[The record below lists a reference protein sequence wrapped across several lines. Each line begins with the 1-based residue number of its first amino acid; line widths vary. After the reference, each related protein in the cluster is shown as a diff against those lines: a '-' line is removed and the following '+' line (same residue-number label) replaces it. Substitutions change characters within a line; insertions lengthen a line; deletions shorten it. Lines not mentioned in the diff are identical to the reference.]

1 MLTYLKRLVDE
12 RTKLTG
18 LATQIADGA
27 ATEDRDMTNVEIES
41 VRSYQKRC
49 DELDK
54 LIEEHNAQVKSQRA
68 YASLVAGMTTDDA
81 DQGTA
86 HSGAARTPAARN
98 GAAQMSTGATFT
110 ESDAFRSYRGHG
122 RGQVVE
128 LPLLRTRVASDPIM
142 SGDLSAMVAPYI
154 FTREFAAPG
163 SPLLDLISTETV
175 SSNAIQYV
183 TWGPDSALAP
193 IVPEGALKPPADLL
207 FTPVTTALDTYA
219 WWKAITRQAL
229 EDIPR
234 IQSIIESRLTA
245 GITRALEAAVGTAL
259 TTADLA
265 TAQAAAVPVG
275 SPIPQLL
282 ANIRVG
288 IGQVQALGYT
298 PTVVALSPADF
309 AVIDL
314 GILMATPAGPV
325 NSGPYWGVRP
335 VAVPG
340 LVPGTAYV
348 GDFATAITMFQRA
361 TAEVFLTD
369 SHADYFLRN
378 QLVILAE
385 QRAKVAVVES
395 PAVVEVPSD
404 AAPPPLPLTEGN
416 GGTSRK

>member
-12 RTKLTG
+12 RSKLTG
-18 LATQIADGA
+18 LANHIADGA
-27 ATEDRDMTNVEIES
+27 AQEDRDMNPTEVES
-41 VRSYQKRC
+41 VRGYQTRC
-49 DELDK
+49 AELDK
-54 LIEEHNAQVKSQRA
+54 LIEEHNAQVSSQRA
-68 YASLVAGMTTDDA
+68 YATLIAGMDQDEPE
-81 DQGTA
+81 DQGRPAGPGRALATRGA
-86 HSGAARTPAARN
+86 PARMSSGAA
-98 GAAQMSTGATFT
+98 FT
-110 ESDAFRSYRGHG
+110 DSDAFRGYRGHG
-122 RGQVVE
+122 RGAVVE
-128 LPLLRTRVASDPIM
+128 LPLLRTRAATDPITEA
-142 SGDLSAMVAPYI
+142 GLSAMVAPYI
-154 FTREFAAPG
+154 FTREFASPG

-183 TWGPDSALAP
+183 TWGPDSGAAQ
-193 IVPEGALKPPADLL
+193 VVAEGALKPPADLL
-207 FTPVTTALDTYA
+207 FTPVTTALETYA

-234 IQSIIESRLTA
+234 IQSIVEDRLSA

-259 TTADLA
+259 TTAPLA
-265 TAQAAAVPVG
+265 TAQAPAVPAG

-314 GILMATPAGPV
+314 GILMSTMAGPV
-325 NSGPYWGVRP
+325 SSGPFWGVRP
-335 VAVPG
+335 VAVAN
-340 LVPGTAYV
+340 LAPGTAYV
-348 GDFATAITMFQRA
+348 GDFATAITMFTRS

-404 AAPPPLPLTEGN
+404 ALVVGP
-416 GGTSRK
+416 